1 MTSWAGIVAGGL
13 AGGAAQ
19 AVDIAREGLQTD
31 RRVDAARI
39 LSGIDEQKQM
49 RLAEFGQRMARDQ
62 QTYNTKGQGGAE
74 LMDFEAKKGRQT
86 NTIALE
92 GQRAEATD
100 AGITSGLASRA
111 TAVAKAQHKTQVEQ
125 TIADSGNLSLLKAM
139 ADLANADPS
148 KRADINLKNAHAN
161 EANARAGYLKA
172 GGAAGA
178 KAPGPEKMD
187 EADKIEYQ
195 NLFGQV
201 KTELGNLSKF
211 EADGVP
217 LDKDG
222 KPTPQYGLVK
232 QNVARAQRALLSFQ
246 MRKGLLDPADMA
258 KSATDGETDSAKIGT
273 AIAQAYELGG
283 NTFGDKFYEAVR
295 ASGALERNAEGAGA
309 NAAPRIGKGDGIV
322 NAQTRQEALAERQL
336 RTAADYADRQR
347 QTGEME
353 QQAQAAF
360 SKLAPGD
367 RRAAS
372 RMRADPLF
380 EYLTLQQKAS
390 VMSTLSGM

>member
-1 MTSWAGIVAGGL
+1 MSGWGILAAGL
-13 AGGAAQ
+13 AGGARAVGGIAEGKIDQERRLESAQ
-19 AVDIAREGLQTD
+19 AISDIE
-31 RRVDAARI
+31 
-39 LSGIDEQKQM
+39 EQKQKRIAEYEQKM
-49 RLAEFGQRMARDQ
+49 RRAD
-62 QTYNTKGQGGAE
+62 QTYNTTGQGGAE
-74 LMDFEAKKGRQT
+74 LLGFEAKKGRQT

-92 GQRAEATD
+92 GRRAEATD
-100 AGITSGLASRA
+100 AGITSGLVSRT
-111 TAVAKAQHKTQVEQ
+111 TAVAQAQHKTQVEQ

-139 ADLANADPS
+139 ADLTNADPS

-201 KTELGNLSKF
+201 KTELANLSKF
-211 EADGVP
+211 EAEGMP
-217 LDKDG
+217 LDNDG
-222 KPTPQYGLVK
+222 KQTPQYGLVK

-372 RMRADPLF
+372 RMRDDPLF

>member
-1 MTSWAGIVAGGL
+1 MSGWGILAAGL
-13 AGGAAQ
+13 AGGARAVGGIAEGKIDQERRLESAQ
-19 AVDIAREGLQTD
+19 AISDIE
-31 RRVDAARI
+31 
-39 LSGIDEQKQM
+39 EQKQKRIAEYQQQM
-49 RLAEFGQRMARDQ
+49 RRAD
-62 QTYNTKGQGGAE
+62 QTYNTTGQGGAE
-74 LMDFEAKKGRQT
+74 LLGFEAKKGRQT

-92 GQRAEATD
+92 GRRAEATD
-100 AGITSGLASRA
+100 AGITSGMASRA
-111 TAVAKAQHKTQVEQ
+111 TAVAQAQHKTQVEQ

-139 ADLANADPS
+139 ADLTNADPS

-211 EADGVP
+211 EAEGMP
-217 LDKDG
+217 LDNDG
-222 KPTPQYGLVK
+222 KQTPQYGLVK

-372 RMRADPLF
+372 RMRDDPLF

>member
-1 MTSWAGIVAGGL
+1 MSGWGILAAGL
-13 AGGAAQ
+13 AGGARAVGGIAEGKIDQERRLESAQ
-19 AVDIAREGLQTD
+19 AISDIE
-31 RRVDAARI
+31 
-39 LSGIDEQKQM
+39 EQKQKRIAEYQQQM
-49 RLAEFGQRMARDQ
+49 RRAD
-62 QTYNTKGQGGAE
+62 QTYNTTGQGGAE
-74 LMDFEAKKGRQT
+74 LLGFEAKKGRQT

-92 GQRAEATD
+92 GRRAEATD
-100 AGITSGLASRA
+100 AGITSGLASRT
-111 TAVAKAQHKTQVEQ
+111 TAVAQAQHKTQVEQ

-139 ADLANADPS
+139 ADLTNADPS

-211 EADGVP
+211 EAEGMP
-217 LDKDG
+217 LDNDG
-222 KPTPQYGLVK
+222 KQTPQYGLVK

-372 RMRADPLF
+372 RMRDDPLF

>member
-1 MTSWAGIVAGGL
+1 MSGWGILAAGL
-13 AGGAAQ
+13 AGGARAVGGIAEGKIDQERRLESAQ
-19 AVDIAREGLQTD
+19 AIADIE
-31 RRVDAARI
+31 
-39 LSGIDEQKQM
+39 EQKQKRIAEYQQQM
-49 RLAEFGQRMARDQ
+49 RRAD
-62 QTYNTKGQGGAE
+62 QTYNTTGQGGAE
-74 LMDFEAKKGRQT
+74 LLGFEAKKGRQT

-92 GQRAEATD
+92 GRRAEATD
-100 AGITSGLASRA
+100 AGITSGLVSRT
-111 TAVAKAQHKTQVEQ
+111 TAVAQAQHKTQVEQ

-139 ADLANADPS
+139 ADLTNADPS

-211 EADGVP
+211 EAEGMP
-217 LDKDG
+217 LDNDG
-222 KPTPQYGLVK
+222 KQTPQYGLVK

-372 RMRADPLF
+372 RMRDDPLF